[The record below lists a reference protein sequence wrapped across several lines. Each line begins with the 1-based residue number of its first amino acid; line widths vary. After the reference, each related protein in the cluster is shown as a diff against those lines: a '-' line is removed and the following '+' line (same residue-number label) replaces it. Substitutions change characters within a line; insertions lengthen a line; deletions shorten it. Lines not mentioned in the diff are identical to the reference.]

1 MRVAWTLSVF
11 VFASSCGTSTPVE
24 DPHVGQMV
32 YIDTATGTPF
42 AANISRETPA
52 IHPDTGKRT
61 LVPALY
67 CATCKQWY
75 PAPPLEVL
83 QRNPAAGKC
92 PKGHGKLATEGPWPE
107 SAGPAR

>member
-1 MRVAWTLSVF
+1 MRIVWTMSVAVLLS
-11 VFASSCGTSTPVE
+11 ACTPSAPVE
-24 DPHVGQMV
+24 DPHAGQMV
-32 YIDTATGTPF
+32 YIDTATDAPI

-67 CATCKQWY
+67 CATCQKWY

-83 QRNPAAGKC
+83 QRNPAAAQC
-92 PKGHGKLATEGPWPE
+92 PKMHGKLSTEGPWPD
-107 SAGPAR
+107 AGR